1 MKNKKEKIYVGI
13 DMGTN
18 SVGYAVTNDAY
29 DIKKYNGEPAWGSV
43 VFDEGALCDERRA
56 FRTSRK
62 NIERKKQ
69 RVFLLQQLFAKEIA
83 KKDGRFFV
91 RIKESALYRDDKEDN
106 FSIFEDED
114 YTDQEYH
121 KEYPTIHHLINELME
136 SDEAHDVRLVYLACS
151 WLMTHRGHF
160 LSNISMDNLAELKE
174 FRNVYDNLMAFFEK
188 EKGYELP
195 WDCEYSEKI
204 GEILKN
210 EKGVN
215 AKYSGLKDI
224 LYNGEKISKESSDE
238 FPYSRDAIVKLL
250 AGGTVKLKDLF
261 DNEEY
266 SEAGSVSLG
275 LDDDKLLKVAAD
287 IGDDFELITALR
299 TVYDWSTLVNVLGSH
314 QTISKAKI
322 AEYEMHKN
330 DLKNLKY
337 VIHKYTPDKYDEIFR
352 DNNGGKYES
361 YTKGGKGSLNLE
373 DFTKYLM
380 NIIKTIVADEKDA
393 ELIDEITD
401 RLTNQQFLP
410 KQKNTNNRVIPY
422 QLYKYELVKILDN
435 AEKYLDFLK
444 AKEDGISVK
453 EKIISIF
460 TFRIPY
466 FVGPLNEHSSHA
478 WIKRL
483 PGAEGK
489 IYPWNF
495 ENIVDLDGSEQ
506 EFILRMTNKCTY
518 LPGEDVLPK
527 CSLLYQKYVVLN
539 EINNIRIG
547 TDRISV
553 EIKQQLY
560 NDLFMHSN
568 KVTKKKVIDYFLAN
582 NIISKGDEE
591 LVSGIDININGT
603 LSSQRAFNSLLSRGI
618 LTEEDVEN
626 IITRSTYSEDKSR
639 LIEWLNKYYS
649 HLSPE
654 DVRYISSIRIKD
666 FGRLSREFLNGIE
679 GCDCTTGEVCTIIGA
694 LWNTQYNLNEIIKTD
709 KFTFKDVIE
718 EFSRHYYEVNPQK
731 LSNRLDDMYI
741 SNAVR
746 RPIYRTLAIFKD
758 IEKAFGVPDKIFI
771 EMAREAGNDK
781 KGKRTTSRLEQ
792 IKELYKK
799 CNEEDVRYLSEQ
811 LESMGEYANNNL
823 QSDKLFLY
831 YMQLGKCMY
840 TGTPIR
846 LEDLNSKLYDIDHI
860 YPQAYITDDSIIN
873 NKVLVLSEENGKKS
887 DTYPIASEIRHK
899 MASFWKYL
907 YDMNLI
913 SDTKYRR
920 LMRNTAFTNEE
931 KQNFVNRQYVETT
944 QATKAMATLLKEK
957 YPECEIVYC
966 KAKLTSEFRDIFEIY
981 KSRSFNDLHHAV
993 DAYLNIVV
1001 GNIYNM
1007 KFTKKFNFDQKYSV
1021 NPKTVFTHEVKCGNQ
1036 LVWDG
1041 SSMIEKVKKQAVK
1054 NNAHFVKF
1062 AYFKHGGL
1070 FDQMPVSKAEGL
1082 VPLKKNLPTEKY
1094 GGYNKAGVMFYI
1106 PVKYVTGKKSNVMV
1120 LSVEL
1125 LHGHRFLAD
1134 EQYANEYAKT
1144 RLKHI
1149 TGYEIDE
1156 VSFPMGMRP
1165 WKVNTVLSLDGF
1177 RVCITGIGSG
1187 GKCLLAQPIMQ
1198 LSESNDWKY
1207 YVKKLEKF
1215 NEKVKS
1221 NKSYVYSEK
1230 YDKISAL
1237 KNIELYDLFIDKF
1250 TYSIYRKRIN
1260 NPVETFV
1267 GGRDKFQKLSVE
1279 QQAEALLNMLMTFG
1293 KDSTSGVDLTLINGK
1308 GRSGATVNFSS
1319 TIANWSKYYSDVRII
1334 DMSPSGIWEKQSGNL
1349 LELI

>member
-1 MKNKKEKIYVGI
+1 MKNKNEKIYVGI

-18 SVGYAVTNDAY
+18 SVGYAVTNELY
-29 DIKKYNGEPAWGSV
+29 DIKKFKGEPAWGSV
-43 VFDEGALCDERRA
+43 VFDEGLLNDERRG

-62 NIERKKQ
+62 NIDRKKQ
-69 RVFLLQQLFAKEIA
+69 RVILLQQLFAQEIL
-83 KKDGRFFV
+83 KKDVRFFV
-91 RIKESALYRDDKEDN
+91 RLKESALYKEDKEDN
-106 FSIFEDED
+106 FSIFEDND
-114 YTDQEYH
+114 YTDQDYH
-121 KEYPTIHHLINELME
+121 KEYPTIHHLIDELME
-136 SDEAHDVRLVYLACS
+136 SDEVHDIRLIYLACA

-174 FRNVYDNLMAFFEK
+174 FRTVYDNLMAFFEK
-188 EKGYELP
+188 DKGCELP
-195 WDCEYSEKI
+195 WNCEYSDEI

-215 AKYSGLKDI
+215 AKNTKLKEI
-224 LYNGEKISKESSDE
+224 LYKGEKISKESSEE
-238 FPYSRDAIVKLL
+238 FPYSREAIVKLL
-250 AGGTVKLKDLF
+250 AGGTVKLKDLY

-266 SEAGSVSLG
+266 NDAGSISLG
-275 LDDDKLLKVAAD
+275 LDDDKLLKVAAE
-287 IGDDFELITALR
+287 IGDDFDLIVALR
-299 TVYDWSTLVNVLGSH
+299 TVYDWSTLVNVLGSN

-322 AEYEMHKN
+322 AEYETHKM
-330 DLKNLKY
+330 DLQNLKY
-337 VIHKYTPDKYDEIFR
+337 VIRKYVPDKYDEVFR
-352 DNNGGKYES
+352 DDNGGKYEL
-361 YTKGGKGSLNLE
+361 YIKGGKGRISQE
-373 DFTKYLM
+373 DFSKYLF
-380 NIIKTIVADEKDA
+380 NIVKVISPEEKDGK
-393 ELIDEITD
+393 LLDEMIE
-401 RLTNQQFLP
+401 RLSNQQFLP

-422 QLYKYELVKILDN
+422 QLYKYELIKILDN

-444 AKEDGISVK
+444 IKEGGFTVK
-453 EKIISIF
+453 DKIISVF
-460 TFRIPY
+460 SFRIPY

-478 WIKRL
+478 WFKRL

-495 ENIVDLDGSEQ
+495 EKIVDLDASEQ
-506 EFILRMTNKCTY
+506 EFILRMTNMCTY

-547 TDRISV
+547 ADRISV
-553 EIKQQLY
+553 ELKQRLY
-560 NDLFMHSN
+560 NDLFTKSN
-568 KVTKKKVIDYFLAN
+568 KVTKKKIVDYFLSN

-591 LVSGIDININGT
+591 RVTGIDININGT
-603 LSSQRAFNSLLSRGI
+603 LSSLRAFNSLLSRGI
-618 LTEEDVEN
+618 LSEEDVEK
-626 IITRSTYSEDKSR
+626 IIERSTYSEDKSR
-639 LIEWLNKYYS
+639 LVLWIKKNYS
-649 HLSPE
+649 HLSQE
-654 DVRYISSIRIKD
+654 DVKYISSIRIKD

-679 GCDCTTGEVCTIIGA
+679 GCECATGEVCTIIGA
-694 LWNTQYNLNEIIKTD
+694 LWNTQYNLNEIILTD
-709 KFTFKDVIE
+709 KFTFKDTIE
-718 EFSRHYYEVNPQK
+718 EYRANYYAENPK
-731 LSNRLDDMYI
+731 TLSDRLDDMYI

-758 IEKAFGVPDKIFI
+758 IEKAFGVPDKIFV

-799 CNEEDVRYLSEQ
+799 CNEEDVRELSEQ

-846 LEDLNSKLYDIDHI
+846 LEELNSKLYDIDHI
-860 YPQAYITDDSIIN
+860 YPQAYVTDDSIIN

-899 MASFWKYL
+899 MSSFWKYL

-913 SDTKYRR
+913 SETKYKR
-920 LMRNTAFTNEE
+920 LIRNTAFTNEE

-944 QATKAMATLLKEK
+944 QATRAMATLLKEK

-981 KSRSFNDLHHAV
+981 KSRAFNDLHHAV

-1062 AYFKHGGL
+1062 SYFKHGGL
-1070 FDQMPVSKAEGL
+1070 FDQMPVEKAEGL

-1094 GGYNKAGVMFYI
+1094 GGYNKPGVMFYI
-1106 PVKYVTGKKSNVMV
+1106 PVKYISGKKSSVMV

-1125 LHGHRFLAD
+1125 LHGQKFMAD
-1134 EQYANEYAKT
+1134 EQYAKEYAKT

-1149 TGYEIDE
+1149 TGYVIDD

-1187 GKCLLAQPIMQ
+1187 GKCLRAQPIMQ
-1198 LSESNDWKY
+1198 LSESNECKF
-1207 YVKKLEKF
+1207 YVKKLEKL
-1215 NEKVKS
+1215 NEKVKT
-1221 NKSYVYSEK
+1221 NKAYKYSEK
-1230 YDKISAL
+1230 YDIISTT
-1237 KNIELYDLFIDKF
+1237 KNIELYDMFVDKF
-1250 TYSIYRKRIN
+1250 MHSIYQKRIN
-1260 NPVETFV
+1260 NPVDTFV
-1267 GGRDKFQKLSVE
+1267 NGREEFIKLTVE
-1279 QQAEALLNMLMTFG
+1279 QQTEVLLNMLMTFG
-1293 KDSTSGVDLTLINGK
+1293 RDSTGGVDLTLINGK
-1308 GRSGATVNFSS
+1308 GKSGATVNFSS
-1319 TIANWSKYYSDVRII
+1319 TISNWSKYYSDVRII
-1334 DMSPSGIWEKQSGNL
+1334 DISPSGMWEKKSDNL
-1349 LELI
+1349 LELV